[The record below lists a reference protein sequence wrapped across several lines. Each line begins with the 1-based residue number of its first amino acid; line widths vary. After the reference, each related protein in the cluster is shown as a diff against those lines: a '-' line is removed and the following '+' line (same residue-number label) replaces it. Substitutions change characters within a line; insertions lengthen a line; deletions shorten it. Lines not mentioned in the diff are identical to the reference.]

1 MPSLKPEAP
10 NKSQCHP
17 WQWALVLV
25 VLTGVAVLMQWLN
38 AAYSADIGAD
48 PDEPAH
54 AVTSLMMRDYLASG
68 MWKGVHPMKFAQDYY
83 DHFPKVALGHYPPAF
98 YGVAGLWLLPA
109 ASKTALMALIGLLA
123 GGLGTLTAAL
133 GLRSGLDRGSSLLVG
148 FWLVLLPVTQ
158 KQSMLVMSDLLLVIG
173 CLSATWLWARFLVGP
188 TVGRGLLFGV
198 VAAFAILVKG
208 SAMALA
214 LVPVISIVVLKR
226 WSLLKRW
233 SFWLAPLPVV
243 LTALPWTLLTM
254 EITKEG
260 MLDQSVSSYF
270 PEAFKYYAEAS
281 VYTFGW
287 VLLLVAT
294 IGVGRWIYD
303 VLKCRS
309 AGPLAVSM
317 LGFAVALVG
326 LYLVSPTGL
335 SARYLLPLAPLL
347 VISAAHG
354 WWVRRADASPN
365 PYRYLAI
372 IVVMKLSIGTVD
384 RGPVKVASGF
394 GTVASRLLDSG
405 PPGKVLVISDARGEG
420 GLVAELAFRS
430 TDRLEHPWTVVR
442 GSKFMSKSD
451 WIGRGYQA
459 AFASAEEFRTAAQQ
473 EGIAWVVEDT
483 GVPEG
488 YVQRHHQQLAEWSA
502 TWSPAFETQAEK
514 QWVAGK
520 HALKLFHLPSITKP

>member
-1 MPSLKPEAP
+1 MPSATSEAP
-10 NKSQCHP
+10 CHSRFRP
-17 WQWALVLV
+17 WQWAAVLV
-25 VLTGVAVLMQWLN
+25 VMTAVAVLVQWLN
-38 AAYSADIGAD
+38 AAYSADLGAD

-68 MWKGVHPMKFAQDYY
+68 LWKGAHPMKFAQDYY

-98 YGVAGLWLLPA
+98 YGLAGLWLLPS
-109 ASKTALMALIGLLA
+109 ASKTALMAFIALLA
-123 GGLGTLTAAL
+123 GGLGTLTSAL
-133 GLRSGLDRGSSLLVG
+133 AWRSGVDRGSSLLVG
-148 FWLVLLPVTQ
+148 FWLVVLPVTQ

-173 CLSATWLWARFLVGP
+173 CLAATWLWARFLVMP

-214 LVPVISIVVLKR
+214 LVPVISVVVLKR

-233 SFWLAPLPVV
+233 AFWLAPLPVI

-270 PEAFKYYAEAS
+270 PEAFKYYADAS

-287 VLLLVAT
+287 MLLLLAA
-294 IGVGRWIYD
+294 IGVGRWIYGAVKRRQLD
-303 VLKCRS
+303 
-309 AGPLAVSM
+309 PLAVSM
-317 LGFAVALVG
+317 LAFAVALVG

-347 VISAAHG
+347 VIAAAHG
-354 WWVRRADASPN
+354 WWLRRADTN
-365 PYRYLAI
+365 LEGYRQVSLFVLI
-372 IVVMKLSIGTVD
+372 MLSIVTVD
-384 RGPVKVASGF
+384 AGPVKVASGF
-394 GTVASRLLDSG
+394 GSVATRLLGSG
-405 PPGKVLVISDARGEG
+405 PSSKVLVVSDARGEG

-430 TDRLEHPWTVVR
+430 ADRLEHPWTVVR

-459 AFASAEEFRTAAQQ
+459 AFATAQEFLAAAQR
-473 EGIAWVVEDT
+473 EGIEWVLQDS

-488 YVQRHHQQLAEWSA
+488 YVQRHHQQLAEWSVA
-502 TWSPAFETQAEK
+502 WSPTFETLAEK
-514 QWVAGK
+514 QWVDGK
-520 HALKLFHLPSITKP
+520 HALKLFHLPSITQP